1 MNNSTS
7 MQQTIFFNSFVLP
20 QQMPLNQPVFSLLNG
35 QTFMIQPFSLFL
47 PVTVLSQAPVP
58 KQIHQNNT
66 FNDSNWKQQDNTNLQ
81 SVVIEQIKHIFNSD
95 ISLRLFKSK
104 YISRGLD
111 FNKFVKKINCNL
123 YNDAKTKAEYVDHL
137 SLKTRILAIFKKVKD
152 NYKPSTQNNNIKI
165 SG

>member
-1 MNNSTS
+1 MNNLSS
-7 MQQTIFFNSFVLP
+7 MQQPIFFNSFVLP
-20 QQMPLNQPVFSLLNG
+20 QQMPLQPVFSMSNG
-35 QTFMIQPFSLFL
+35 QTFMIQPFSLFI
-47 PVTVLSQAPVP
+47 PVP
-58 KQIHQNNT
+58 VISLAPCLKQTPQKNT
-66 FNDSNWKQQDNTNLQ
+66 FNDSNWKKEDNTNLQ

-137 SLKTRILAIFKKVKD
+137 SLKNRILAIFKKVKD
-152 NYKPSTQNNNIKI
+152 NYKPSNQNNIKI